1 MATKATLEIPQS
13 TGRDGAIDHVAKLQ
27 ESGSRIG
34 PGRLL
39 HSGVKGDWY
48 LVREP
53 TGIGVVHIPDMTTG
67 ASPRRMEVAD
77 VLVAGGPERTELLRL
92 ISTLI
97 DDRPGA

>member
-1 MATKATLEIPQS
+1 MATKATLQIPES

-27 ESGSRIG
+27 DRGSSAG

-53 TGIGVVHIPDMTTG
+53 SGISVVHIPDMSTG
-67 ASPRRMEVAD
+67 GSVRRMNVAD

-92 ISTLI
+92 IGTLV
-97 DDRPGA
+97 DE

>member
-13 TGRDGAIDHVAKLQ
+13 TGRDGAIDHVAKFQ
-27 ESGSRIG
+27 DSGSRTG

-53 TGIGVVHIPDMTTG
+53 TGICVVHIPDMSTG
-67 ASPRRMEVAD
+67 ASPRRMEVPD
-77 VLVAGGPERTELLRL
+77 VLVSGGPERTELLRL
-92 ISTLI
+92 IGGLI
-97 DDRPGA
+97 DD